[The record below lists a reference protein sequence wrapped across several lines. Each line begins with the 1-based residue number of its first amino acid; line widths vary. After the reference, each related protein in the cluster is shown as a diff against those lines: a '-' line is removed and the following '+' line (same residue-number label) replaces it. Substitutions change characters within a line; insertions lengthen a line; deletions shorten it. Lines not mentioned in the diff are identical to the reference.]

1 MMSEAFSAIM
11 MVGPFRLPLVICAGN
26 KRGERRGVKQGGEEG
41 EERDRKK
48 RRYVRRW
55 RSEV

>member
-11 MVGPFRLPLVICAGN
+11 MVGPFRLPLVICVGN
-26 KRGERRGVKQGGEEG
+26 KRCKRRGRRGRREG
-41 EERDRKK
+41 QKK

-55 RSEV
+55 GSEV